1 MCQMDKKMQSN
12 PAVQTP
18 HHEIENGILKG
29 DDSYLHDGGKN
40 PFPGPLM
47 SSKIQMDDV
56 LRFIQRKSQECLQ
69 QVGQPDQKEAYLF
82 WKIMEL
88 RCSKNGLGKKNQD
101 SWYLPLAKLL
111 CSAKPDEEILDA
123 VVQMGTNLDSIGLTY
138 AAHLCYVT
146 AMEELGILQHSSFDL
161 IGCNSLPISQ
171 SAMRQAIE
179 RTEVYEYVCSLTTG
193 LPQPNFQIYKCFH
206 ANKLVEFGLFD
217 QAFQYCKTIA
227 TAIDIFPQEITKTTM
242 EMAIAL
248 SERLHQGMG
257 EEPEWL
263 QNLRL
268 LYMDEEYQQENA
280 TCGLVALQHPRQE
293 GHITPWAV
301 FESLYTPGELLGQGG
316 FGSVCAGVR
325 NADGKQVA
333 IKYVGKEAN
342 EGFITIPGETESL
355 PLEVALMQM
364 VSKPNRHENV
374 LELFEWFEMPDCYIL
389 ILERPSPCK
398 DLNQFKVDNNGW
410 LLEPLAQHIMRQV
423 VQAARHCSDCGVLHR
438 DIKAENI
445 LINTDTLQLKLIDF
459 GCGDLLQDTPFRYY
473 AGTRAYIPP
482 EWLCEGEY
490 FGDPATV
497 WSLGVLLFGLVCGY
511 LPFQCDGDI
520 INRNMHFP
528 EGLSEGCR
536 DLILWCLTRHPP
548 SRPTFEEILSHK
560 WFEEPQKNIQNPA
573 NTETPAPQC
582 PLLESHITPWEAF
595 DSLYNTYMLLG
606 AGGYGKV
613 FAAIRNADGKQP
625 GDTRSLPLE
634 VALMEMVSKPLRC
647 ENTLELI
654 EWFETPDCYVLVL
667 ERPIHC
673 IDVSKY
679 LEIHGRLSEVL
690 AQKIMRQVVKAARHC
705 CDVGVLHRDIKAE
718 NLLINPDTL
727 HVNLIDFGCG
737 DLLTHKPYTEY
748 EGTWSFSP
756 PEWVCDGEYLGRP
769 ATMWSLGVL
778 LFYLVCGR
786 LPFFNEDDIVYKKMY
801 FSPGLSEVILRHL
814 ARTV

>member
-88 RCSKNGLGKKNQD
+88 RCSKNGEALLAEVATVLLKNYSLLRKRLGKKNQD

-161 IGCNSLPISQ
+161 IGCNRAS
-171 SAMRQAIE
+171 
-179 RTEVYEYVCSLTTG
+179 
-193 LPQPNFQIYKCFH
+193 QPNFQIYKCFH
-206 ANKLVEFGLFD
+206 ASKLDEFGLFD

-227 TAIDIFPQEITKTTM
+227 TAIDIFPQEITKTTV

-293 GHITPWAV
+293 GPHYTMGVFLLRRHKEGGKSV

-398 DLNQFKVDNNGW
+398 DLKQFKVDNNGW

-438 DIKAENI
+438 DIKEENI

-613 FAAIRNADGKQP
+613 FAAIRNADGKQVAVKHVPKNPGNKFITIP

-634 VALMEMVSKPLRC
+634 VALMGNGFQATS
-647 ENTLELI
+647 
-654 EWFETPDCYVLVL
+654 
-667 ERPIHC
+667 
-673 IDVSKY
+673 
-679 LEIHGRLSEVL
+679 
-690 AQKIMRQVVKAARHC
+690 
-705 CDVGVLHRDIKAE
+705 AE

-801 FSPGLSEVILRHL
+801 FSPGLSEACHNLINWCMDLDPESRPTFEEVLSHEWF
-814 ARTV
+814 TSGGSE